1 MITSVD
7 LFCGCGGL
15 SLGFQKAGIDVLIA
29 IDNWTAALNVY
40 RENFD
45 HPAIHQDLQ
54 DEKTAVDIIQKI
66 APDMI
71 IGGSPCQDFSSAGK
85 RDITN
90 GKAALTYHFAN
101 IVCAVKPTWFVMENV
116 QRITKSHVLTE
127 IVEQFASNGYG
138 LSAVVLDA
146 SFCNTPQTRSRFFLI
161 GELHSQHNALVG
173 LFKENLT
180 SKPMTIRDYLG
191 DTLNLQ
197 YYYRHPRSYA
207 RRGIFSIDEPSPTI
221 RGVNRPIPPN
231 YKLHSGDPNNIDLTA
246 VRPLSTLERSYLQ
259 TFPESF
265 KFFGTKTDLE
275 QMIGNAVPVNM
286 AKFVASVIVK
296 YIKETRLPALF
307 DDEAFILPN
316 NALHRVTSARTHK
329 ISAY

>member
-1 MITSVD
+1 MITAVD

-15 SLGFQKAGIDVLIA
+15 SLGFQKAGVEVLA
-29 IDNWTAALNVY
+29 AMDNWEAALNVY

-45 HPAIHQDLQ
+45 HPAIQQDLQ
-54 DEKTAVDIIQKI
+54 DEKATVERIQKI

-71 IGGSPCQDFSSAGK
+71 MGGSPCQDFSSAGK

-101 IVCAVKPTWFVMENV
+101 IVCEVKPTWFVMENV

-127 IVEQFASNGYG
+127 IAEQFANNGYG

-161 GELHSQHNALVG
+161 GELNGKHNALVG
-173 LFKENLT
+173 LFKEDLAT
-180 SKPMTIRDYLG
+180 KPMTIRDYLG
-191 DTLNLQ
+191 DKLNLQ

-231 YKLHSGDPNNIDLTA
+231 YKLHSGDPDNIDIATI
-246 VRPLSTLERSYLQ
+246 RPLSTLERSYLQ

-265 KFFGTKTDLE
+265 KFLGTKTNLE

-286 AKFVASVIVK
+286 AVFVASVIIK
-296 YIKETRLPALF
+296 YAKNRKVEPLF
-307 DDEAFILPN
+307 SGDTFILPN
-316 NALHRVTSARTHK
+316 NTLHKLAS
-329 ISAY
+329 

>member
-1 MITSVD
+1 MITAVD

-15 SLGFQKAGIDVLIA
+15 SLGFQKAGVDVLA
-29 IDNWTAALNVY
+29 AMDNWEAALNVY
-40 RENFD
+40 RENFN
-45 HPAIHQDLQ
+45 HPAIQQDLQ
-54 DEKTAVDIIQKI
+54 DEKATVERIQKI

-71 IGGSPCQDFSSAGK
+71 MGGSPCQDFSSAGK

-101 IVCAVKPTWFVMENV
+101 IVCEVKPTWFVMENV

-127 IVEQFASNGYG
+127 IAEQFANNGYG

-161 GELHSQHNALVG
+161 GELNGKHNALVS
-173 LFKENLT
+173 LFKENLAT
-180 SKPMTIRDYLG
+180 KPMTIRDYLG
-191 DTLNLQ
+191 DKLNLQ

-231 YKLHSGDPNNIDLTA
+231 YKLHSGDPDNIDITT

-265 KFFGTKTDLE
+265 KFLGTKTNLE

-286 AKFVASVIVK
+286 AAFVASVIIK
-296 YIKETRLPALF
+296 YAKNRKVEPLFSGET
-307 DDEAFILPN
+307 FILPN
-316 NALHRVTSARTHK
+316 NSLHKLAS
-329 ISAY
+329 

>member
-1 MITSVD
+1 M
-7 LFCGCGGL
+7 
-15 SLGFQKAGIDVLIA
+15 
-29 IDNWTAALNVY
+29 DNWTAALNVY

-45 HPAIHQDLQ
+45 HPAIQQDLQ
-54 DEKTAVDIIQKI
+54 DEKAAVDIIQKI

-71 IGGSPCQDFSSAGK
+71 MGGSPCQDFSSAGK

-101 IVCAVKPTWFVMENV
+101 IVCEVKPTWFVMENV

-127 IVEQFASNGYG
+127 IVEQFANNGYG

-161 GELHSQHNALVG
+161 GELGGKHNTLVS
-173 LFKENLT
+173 LFKVNLAA
-180 SKPMTIRDYLG
+180 KPMTIRDYLG
-191 DTLNLQ
+191 DSLNLQ

-231 YKLHSGDPNNIDLTA
+231 YQLHSGDPDNIDLTT

-286 AKFVASVIVK
+286 AEFVASVIVK
-296 YIKETRLPALF
+296 YVEGTRLPTLF
-307 DDEAFILPN
+307 DEDDFVLPS
-316 NALHRVTSARTHK
+316 NALHRLASSK
-329 ISAY
+329 SKQISVY

>member
-1 MITSVD
+1 MITAID

-15 SLGFQKAGIDVLIA
+15 SLGFQKAGIDVLA
-29 IDNWTAALNVY
+29 AMDNWTAALNVY

-45 HPAIHQDLQ
+45 HPAIQQDLQ
-54 DEKTAVDIIQKI
+54 DEKAAVDIIQKI

-71 IGGSPCQDFSSAGK
+71 MGGSPCQDFSSAGK

-101 IVCAVKPTWFVMENV
+101 IVCEIKPTWFVMENV
-116 QRITKSHVLTE
+116 QRIIKSHVLTE
-127 IVEQFASNGYG
+127 IVEQFANNGYG

-161 GELHSQHNALVG
+161 GELGGKHNALVS
-173 LFKENLT
+173 LFKANLAAN
-180 SKPMTIRDYLG
+180 PMTIRDYLG
-191 DTLNLQ
+191 DSLNLQ

-231 YKLHSGDPNNIDLTA
+231 YQLHSGDPDNIDLAT

-286 AKFVASVIVK
+286 AELVASVIVK
-296 YIKETRLPALF
+296 YMKGVRHPMLF
-307 DDEAFILPN
+307 DEETFILPN
-316 NALHRVTSARTHK
+316 NALHRLAG
-329 ISAY
+329 